1 MTFGVLFSNADNF
14 AQMEMWR
21 GINDYAKKCNVHLI
35 AYMGTYQSS
44 HEDLATHMD
53 TCFKSIYNSKFLNGV
68 ILFSGFISH
77 LVGGDDIYNNY
88 VNNIPPHIPCVSLS
102 QIIPGVPSILADNI
116 GGIYGA
122 VDHLIKV
129 HGKKQIAFVRGP
141 EGHQEAEDRLIGY
154 KKALADNGLT
164 FDPNY
169 VLPGDFSHEGARRA
183 TVELLDN
190 RKIPFD
196 AVATSD
202 DISAI
207 QILTEFKKRG
217 IQVPSD
223 ISITGF
229 DDDRDAATFI
239 PSVSTARQDFYAMGI
254 ESAQQLMSVI
264 KGEEVK
270 KVTYVPSVFIARQSC
285 GCFKRDFSE
294 QEASAADADLT
305 TLKQFV
311 LSKLMPLFPPEIS
324 QNRAQGWLTNLTRMT
339 TEKPFRKVEFLN
351 LLDEMLV
358 GYSHRSKKYA
368 VWHEVLNALMMGTQR
383 YTDEVENT
391 HLVLE
396 TLLLATTLVNDI
408 STNEEKVLE
417 NQQSDIR
424 LALRR
429 VTSALVLIF
438 DIDTLANELCHL
450 LPEVNIE
457 MALVGL
463 YPAPI
468 KSGDPNANR
477 TIETLIGF
485 DGDERYNMKHNSWNP
500 IMFSDFSTIE
510 KFDYNRERRTLFFIP
525 LFFKNE
531 ELGVI
536 ILPYD
541 PDISVHAYETLRVNI
556 STAIKGAELLTR
568 IQTLSIT
575 DELTGLYNRRGFF
588 QLVYSRLDFMRRNP
602 EMIPIVM
609 FMDMDGLK
617 MINDT
622 YGHKEGDR
630 AIAIFAGML
639 KDTLRKEDI
648 IGRMGGDEFIVFSSV
663 KSRETGQHVANRLRA
678 KMEEYNTK
686 KLHPYEVNASIGSV
700 VLEESTKEYF
710 EEAILSADA
719 VLYEEKMK
727 KKAEG
732 KSRPLTV

>member
-21 GINDYAKKCNVHLI
+21 GINHFADQHNIHLI

-44 HEDLATHMD
+44 HEDLAAHMD
-53 TCFKSIYNSKFLNGV
+53 TCFDSICTSKYLDGI

-77 LVGGDDIYNNY
+77 LIGGDAIYNSY
-88 VNNIPPHIPCVSLS
+88 VSKIPKHLPRVSLS
-102 QIIPGVPSILADNI
+102 QIIPDVPSILADNI
-116 GGIYGA
+116 GGIYAA

-129 HGKKQIAFVRGP
+129 HGKKQIAFVKGP
-141 EGHQEAEDRLIGY
+141 DGHQEAEDRLVGY
-154 KKALADNGLT
+154 KKALNDNKIQ
-164 FDPNY
+164 FNANY

-207 QILTEFKKRG
+207 QILTEFKRRG
-217 IQVPSD
+217 IQVPAD

-239 PSVSTARQDFYAMGI
+239 PSVSTSKQDFYAMGI
-254 ESAQQLMSVI
+254 ASAQTLLDI
-264 KGEEVK
+264 INEKEVSP
-270 KVTYVPSVFIARQSC
+270 VTYVPSVFIARQSC
-285 GCFKRDFSE
+285 GCFKRDFGDAGDE
-294 QEASAADADLT
+294 DHPEEAT
-305 TLKQFV
+305 TLTPFAMQ
-311 LSKLMPLFPPEIS
+311 KLMPLFPAEIS
-324 QNRAQGWLTNLTRMT
+324 HKRAQAWITQLAQKVI
-339 TEKPFRKVEFLN
+339 EKPFRKVEFLN
-351 LLDEMLV
+351 LLDEILV
-358 GYSHRSKKYA
+358 GYSHRSKEYD
-368 VWHEVLNALMMGTQR
+368 VWHEVLNVFMVSTQR
-383 YTDEVENT
+383 YKNEVQNP

-396 TLLLATTLVNDI
+396 TLLHAVTLVNDI
-408 STNEEKVLE
+408 SANENKVRE
-417 NQQSDIR
+417 NYQSDVR

-438 DIDTLANELCHL
+438 DIDTLANELCRL
-450 LPEVNIE
+450 LPEVQIF

-463 YPAPI
+463 YPNPI
-468 KSGDPNANR
+468 NSGDPEANR
-477 TIETLIGF
+477 MIDTLIGF
-485 DGDERYNMKHNSWNP
+485 DGDKRFNIKHNYMDP
-500 IMFSDFSTIE
+500 VKFSDFNSIE
-510 KFDYNRERRTLFFIP
+510 NFHYDRERRKLFFIP
-525 LFFKNE
+525 LFFKDE

-541 PDISVHAYETLRVNI
+541 PNISVHAYETLRVNI
-556 STAIKGAELLTR
+556 STAIKGAELLTK

-575 DELTGLYNRRGFF
+575 DELTGLHNRRGFF
-588 QLVYSRLDFMRRNP
+588 QFVTNRLEFMRRNSD
-602 EMIPIVM
+602 MIPTVM

-630 AIAIFAGML
+630 AIAALAHIL

-663 KSRETGQHVANRLRA
+663 KSKETGEHVENRIRA
-678 KMEEYNTK
+678 RITEYNAR
-686 KLHPYEVNASIGSV
+686 KLHPYPVNCSIGSV
-700 VLEESTKEYF
+700 ILEEATRKCF
-710 EEAILSADA
+710 DEAILKSDEA
-719 VLYEEKMK
+719 LYEEKMK
-727 KKAEG
+727 KRKLG
-732 KSRPLTV
+732 ISRPSS